1 MNKIP
6 SVLQSILRKRYL
18 SEAVTVAPQV
28 SYTKKKEEETVPV
41 PKFAPSQPTVAPEIK
56 TPSIGEFPDVTKA
69 EKAIEAAKSRYQ
81 FSPLSKMDPMAA
93 YKEIPTTPSEGG
105 ARIADIIDK
114 LTKLEILRDFEEVE
128 KKAEKP
134 EAIGEKVP
142 GRSIRDVARRSQESR
157 ANDAIGRELRKQYGP
172 RIEKGVLDLSTVPE
186 QVKRL
191 EDLTRK
197 GKQAT
202 IEYGKGLIPDV
213 KQTARATP
221 GMVTQ
226 FGLSMIPA
234 YYGAE
239 FGEQLTN
246 LENDPILNLDPVSAT
261 TMTVAAAGATP
272 YMYEV
277 PMALARGA
285 GLAGSLSQ
293 GAAAASAA
301 LMSPWTTI
309 PPILYAGMYGMS
321 KAEEAA
327 EPYRQKKAQEID
339 SLLRYERAKRAAEN
353 RKPSFWEK
361 YSEEELERSK
371 FYPLGAADW
380 GR

>member
-18 SEAVTVAPQV
+18 NEAVTVAPQV
-28 SYTKKKEEETVPV
+28 SYTKKKEEGQPSPIPTL
-41 PKFAPSQPTVAPEIK
+41 APTAPTIAPEIK
-56 TPSIGEFPDVTKA
+56 TPLVGEFPDVTKT

-81 FSPLSKMDPMAA
+81 FSPLSRMDPMAA
-93 YKEIPTTPSEGG
+93 YKEIPTSPEGG

-114 LTKLEILRDFEEVE
+114 LKKLETLRDFEDIE
-128 KKAEKP
+128 KAAEKP

-157 ANDAIGRELRKQYGP
+157 ANDAIGKALRDKYGS
-172 RIEKGVLDLSTVPE
+172 RLEKGILDLSTVPE
-186 QVKRL
+186 QIKRL
-191 EDLTRK
+191 EDLAREA
-197 GKQAT
+197 KQRS
-202 IEYGKGLIPDV
+202 IEYGKGLLPDV

-221 GMVTQ
+221 GMLTQ

-246 LENDPILNLDPVSAT
+246 LKNDPILNLDPVSAT

-293 GAAAASAA
+293 GAAAAGAA
-301 LMSPWTTI
+301 LMSPWTI
-309 PPILYAGMYGMS
+309 VPLLHYAGMYGMS

-339 SLLRYERAKRAAEN
+339 SLLRYERAKRAVEN